1 MWKTWNTDAPTLTVS
16 SFRGLTNRLRVMLSG
31 IALAEATGRHLRILW
46 APTRDCAARFAEL
59 FDNPPLA
66 GVDMS
71 HITIEDVP
79 LDAVIDM
86 PSINFRRRNHLPDVM
101 TSNKRHIALEYVA
114 WLIDPKQAP
123 HHAPL
128 FQRCAELM
136 ANLRPIPA
144 IAEQAAKFR
153 AGHFRPTMIGVH
165 LRRGDMVFGY
175 SDRVNNTSQALD
187 AVDRYLDMYP
197 GAGIFLATDDGAIDQ
212 HTGNVHHEGIRDI
225 FQRRYG
231 ERVVSTTPRS
241 LDRRSAIAIQDA
253 LVDLLLLRATDAV
266 VGTLGSSFSDMAAF
280 GRDVPLTLCAGNAPL
295 EPPPTKRPTDLW
307 SLTRRLSYRLWRHF
321 WSKINPAVARRQ
333 RLHRWSLD

>member
-31 IALAEATGRHLRILW
+31 IVLAEATGRHLRILW
-46 APTRDCAARFAEL
+46 APTRDCAARFDEL

-66 GVDMS
+66 GLDMS
-71 HITIEDVP
+71 RITIEDVP
-79 LDAVIDM
+79 LDAIIDI
-86 PSINFRRRNHLPDVM
+86 PSFHSKERHRLPDVI
-101 TSNKRHIALEYVA
+101 TSRKRHIALEYVA
-114 WLIDPKQAP
+114 WLVDPERFP

-128 FQRCAELM
+128 LQRCAELT

-144 IAEQAAKFR
+144 IAEQVTKFR
-153 AGHFRPTMIGVH
+153 TDHFRPAMIGVH
-165 LRRGDMVFGY
+165 LRRGDMVFDY
-175 SDRVNNTSQALD
+175 ADRVNNTSQALD

-197 GAGIFLATDDGAIDQ
+197 GAGIFLATDDGAVDQ
-212 HTGNVHHEGIRDI
+212 HRGNVHHEGVRDI

-266 VGTLGSSFSDMAAF
+266 VGTRGSSFSVMAAF
-280 GRDVPLTLCAGNAPL
+280 GRDVPLTLCAGSKPL
-295 EPPPTKRPTDLW
+295 TPPPKKGLAHLW
-307 SLTRRLSYRLWRHF
+307 TLARRLPYRLWRHLRP
-321 WSKINPAVARRQ
+321 KINPAAARRE
-333 RLHRWSLD
+333 RLRRWSLD